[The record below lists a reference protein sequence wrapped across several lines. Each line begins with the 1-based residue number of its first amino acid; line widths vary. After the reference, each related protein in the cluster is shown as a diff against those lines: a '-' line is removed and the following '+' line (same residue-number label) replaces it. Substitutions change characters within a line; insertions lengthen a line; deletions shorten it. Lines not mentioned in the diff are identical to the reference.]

1 MIGYRPPRPMGS
13 SPEALFMQAVWDKL
27 WGSETRLNDVSGQ
40 RVSRTL
46 NDVSGQRVSRTTRGV
61 FMVDQPGG
69 AAPAAGNQCPY
80 G

>member
-1 MIGYRPPRPMGS
+1 MGS

-27 WGSETRLNDVSGQ
+27 WGSETR
-40 RVSRTL
+40 L